1 MRWSH
6 ALKDF
11 NQYLRLEKGL
21 ANHSLL
27 AYGQDLQRLAR
38 YAEEQ
43 NRDPL
48 GADLRFLECFLE
60 ELAQAGLGARSQA
73 RFISSIKQFFNY
85 LILEEYRSDNPAE
98 LLESP
103 RLAQKLPDYLEEDEV
118 QRILDL
124 IDLSHPQGH
133 RNLAMLETLY
143 GCGLRVSELTELR
156 LSQLHFSE
164 GFIAVIGKGSKERL
178 VPINSSAIQRIEQ
191 YRDEIRIHQTISR
204 GQEDHLFLN
213 RRGRRLTRAMV
224 FHIVKTLS
232 SQAGITKRVSPHTF
246 RHSFAT
252 HLIHH
257 GADLRAV
264 QEMLGHSSIT
274 TTEIY
279 THLQQRHLRDTILH
293 FHPRA

>member
-6 ALKDF
+6 ALQDF
-11 NQYLRLEKGL
+11 HQFLRLEKGL
-21 ANHSLL
+21 ADHSVR

-38 YAEEQ
+38 YAEGQ

-48 GADLRFLECFLE
+48 QADLRFLECFLE
-60 ELAQAGLGARSQA
+60 ELAQTGLGARSQA
-73 RFISSIKQFFNY
+73 RFISSIKQFFKY
-85 LILEEYRSDNPAE
+85 LILEEYRPDNPAE

-118 QRILDL
+118 QRILDVV
-124 IDLSHPQGH
+124 DLSQPQGH
-133 RNLAMLETLY
+133 RNLAILETLY

-164 GFIAVIGKGSKERL
+164 DFIAVIGKGSKERL
-178 VPINSSAIQRIEQ
+178 VPINTSAIQRVEQ
-191 YRDEIRIHQTISR
+191 YRDEIRIHQSIPR
-204 GQEDHLFLN
+204 GQEDYLFLN

-232 SQAGITKRVSPHTF
+232 SQAGISKRVSPHTF

-252 HLIHH
+252 HLIHN

-279 THLQQRHLRDTILH
+279 THLQQRHLRDSILRY
-293 FHPRA
+293 HPRA